1 MRCLQRFCRRARPYN
16 QEINMSIGTGIAI
29 AGVWIFAG
37 LLGHNNTVSGWG
49 VLLGIVVA
57 ISMTIG
63 LTR

>member
-1 MRCLQRFCRRARPYN
+1 
-16 QEINMSIGTGIAI
+16 MSIGTGIAI